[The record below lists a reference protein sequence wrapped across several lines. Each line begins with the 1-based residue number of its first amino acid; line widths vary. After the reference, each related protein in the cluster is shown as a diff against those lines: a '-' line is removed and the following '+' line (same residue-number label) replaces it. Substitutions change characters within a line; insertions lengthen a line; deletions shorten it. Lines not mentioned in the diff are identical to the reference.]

1 MHRVE
6 TRPLFGDVDA
16 MNVVYYGNYLRL
28 FELGRAELMRAEGF
42 SYQQM
47 ADSGL
52 HLPVSETG
60 VKYLSP
66 IFYDDLVI
74 IQSQVSWVKK
84 ASVQFEYHILRSNGR
99 GEDLLATGFTK
110 HACVD
115 LNGRIKPLP
124 GTAVEAMKRHLLA
137 Q

>member
-1 MHRVE
+1 MHRTE

-42 SYQQM
+42 SYQEM
-47 ADSGL
+47 AGSGL

-66 IFYDDLVI
+66 IFYDELVI
-74 IQSQVSWVKK
+74 IESRVAWVKK
-84 ASVQFEYHILRSNGR
+84 VSVQFDYSLFRSNGR

-115 LNGRIKPLP
+115 LKGGIKPLP
-124 GTAVEAMKRHLLA
+124 AAAVEAMKRHLPA
-137 Q
+137 

>member
-1 MHRVE
+1 MHRTE

-42 SYQQM
+42 TYQQM

-60 VKYLSP
+60 VKYFSP

-74 IQSQVSWVKK
+74 IESRVAWVKK
-84 ASVQFEYHILRSNGR
+84 ASVQFEYRLFRRNGK
-99 GEDLLATGFTK
+99 GEDLLAAGFTK

-115 LNGRIKPLP
+115 LSGRIRPLP
-124 GTAVEAMKRHLLA
+124 ETAAEAMKRHLPA
-137 Q
+137 